1 MQVIGMYGYV
11 DKYDF
16 VIATARTLNILDK
29 SVLVIDATQDHK
41 YKYVVPSID
50 KDGQYVSQYGEI
62 DFAVGFNSYE
72 TLDEYLKEKNI
83 DINRYSYVLIDVENA
98 DMYDKFKTLSVNKS
112 YMFIDTNVV
121 SVGNNEDL
129 VKKMRETNPE
139 AELTFSKIYYRAY
152 MSRAANTY
160 LEDKIANYAVK
171 WTDEMYEVSVDE
183 QDTMVN
189 IDSQFSGLIDVRRH
203 TKAYLFFMCEFISK
217 LVGDTSSKEVLKQV
231 KRRKN

>member
-16 VIATARTLNILDK
+16 VISTARVLNILDR
-29 SVLVIDATQDHK
+29 SVLVIDATQDTK

-50 KDGQYVSQYGEI
+50 KDGQYVSQYGEV

-72 TLDEYLKEKNI
+72 SLDEYLKEKNI
-83 DINRYSYVLIDVENA
+83 DINKYSYVIIDVETA
-98 DMYDKFKTLSVNKS
+98 DMYEKFKSLEVNKS

-129 VKKMRETNPE
+129 IKKMRENNPE
-139 AELTFSKIYYRAY
+139 AELTFSKIFYRAY

-160 LEDKIANYAVK
+160 FEDKVANYAVK
-171 WTDEMYEVSVDE
+171 WTDEVYEVSMDE
-183 QDTMVN
+183 QDIMVN
-189 IDSQFSGLIDVRRH
+189 IDAQFSGLIDVRKH
-203 TKAYLFFMCEFISK
+203 TKAYLFYMCEFISR
-217 LVGDTSSKEVLKQV
+217 LVGDTSSKDVLKQI